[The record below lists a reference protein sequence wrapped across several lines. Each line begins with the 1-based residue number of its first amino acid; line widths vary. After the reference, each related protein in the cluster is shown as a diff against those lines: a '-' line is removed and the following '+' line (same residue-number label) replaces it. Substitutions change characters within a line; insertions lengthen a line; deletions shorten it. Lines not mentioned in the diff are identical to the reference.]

1 MTMITPSYVIRLTS
15 GARAIEAGWRQAS
28 LQDIWIHEF
37 ASFGRDAS
45 PDVQACVEPRIRP
58 SAVIHAVTAYEQ
70 TVNQEINF
78 QKS

>member
-45 PDVQACVEPRIRP
+45 PDVQACR
-58 SAVIHAVTAYEQ
+58 
-70 TVNQEINF
+70 
-78 QKS
+78 